1 VEKGKRA
8 GTERPGDQH
17 AVHRA
22 VSDLG
27 AERLGSSSTWIALV
41 VVEDTEND

>member
-1 VEKGKRA
+1 VENGQRA
-8 GTERPGDQH
+8 GTERPGDQR

-41 VVEDTEND
+41 VVEGAEND